1 MADSGPNR
9 PRAQS
14 DTSRLRDEDR
24 LQSTLSPT
32 RSVGAAR
39 RNSTLSPGAAEPGL
53 RHRGTTF
60 SRRSRSNRVPSL
72 TSRTTLANRTGGQFT
87 LAGPDETPQLRT
99 AHEPFVHPG
108 YADLN
113 PEYEQP
119 TNAKPVWSLAKPLP
133 RVVRPGMVPTK
144 DEILKARTNDRP
156 PLPAEQSQKLGL
168 DVDPNEIEAGRIEKT
183 ADPRKMAAGVDDARV
198 QRENNFVNKLLT
210 GESSGSRISRQSS
223 RMEGRRPSR
232 IERPSDQLSAV
243 PESESHSHEG
253 TPPDEAH
260 QDLSEEPLQTVPE
273 HEHEHEHDLHDDGH
287 GDMHFPELDPEHLD
301 HLDEAAYPEDLH
313 PLVQDLVED
322 EVHNNHTVWSVIRTH
337 HREALAE
344 SLAVF
349 IQLTVGLSA
358 DLSVTLG
365 GTTNPNTTAWAW
377 GLAAMMAIYISG
389 GVSGAHLNPTIT
401 CMLWF
406 YRGFPKK
413 KMPEYFAAQFIGAF
427 VAALTVYGLYHDS
440 INAYLSV
447 AGSSTTN
454 VINSFVTSQRNTWI
468 NPQTAFFNEFIGTVI
483 LTVTVLA
490 LGDDQNAPP
499 GAGMNALVIG
509 LAVYTLSLTFS
520 YQTGAALNPSR
531 DFGPRLA
538 LLAFGY
544 GADLFLNPYWF
555 YGPWA
560 GSFCGAFIG
569 AFLYDFF
576 IFTGGESPVNYPWER
591 TQRAMRKK
599 KMKWRKRLRLG
610 SGKEEKVA
618 V

>member
-1 MADSGPNR
+1 MADRAPPR

-14 DTSRLRDEDR
+14 EAARLRDEER
-24 LQSTLSPT
+24 LQARPSPT
-32 RSVGAAR
+32 RSAGGGR
-39 RNSTLSPGAAEPGL
+39 RPSGLPTESWGL
-53 RHRGTTF
+53 RHRSTGL
-60 SRRSRSNRVPSL
+60 SRRSRTNRVSSL
-72 TSRTTLANRTGGQFT
+72 SSRTTLANRTGGNFT
-87 LAGPDETPQLRT
+87 FAGPEETSQLRA

-108 YADLN
+108 YSDLN

-119 TNAKPVWSLAKPLP
+119 TNTKPVWSLAKPLP

-144 DEILKARTNDRP
+144 EEILQGRTTEVP
-156 PLPAEQSQKLGL
+156 PLPAENSHKQGL
-168 DVDPNEIEAGRIEKT
+168 DVDPNELEAGRIEK
-183 ADPRKMAAGVDDARV
+183 AEPKKMAAQVDDARI
-198 QRENNFVNKLLT
+198 QRENNFVNKILT
-210 GESSGSRISRQSS
+210 GEAGTSRLSRTSSTAI
-223 RMEGRRPSR
+223 RRPSGVP
-232 IERPSDQLSAV
+232 IEPRPSEQLSAV
-243 PESESHSHEG
+243 PEGEGHDSSHS
-253 TPPDEAH
+253 PPDDTGH
-260 QDLSEEPLQTVPE
+260 DLSDEPLQDVPIPE
-273 HEHEHEHDLHDDGH
+273 EPSS
-287 GDMHFPELDPEHLD
+287 PELSPEQLNF
-301 HLDEAAYPEDLH
+301 DEAAYPDDLH
-313 PLVQDLVED
+313 PLIQELVEE

-349 IQLTVGLSA
+349 IQLTVGLAA

-377 GLAAMMAIYISG
+377 GFAAMMAIYISG

-406 YRGFPKK
+406 YRGFPKC

-427 VAALTVYGLYHDS
+427 VAALAVYGLYHDS
-440 INAYLSV
+440 INEYLSLST
-447 AGSSTTN
+447 SSTTN
-454 VINSFVTSQRNTWI
+454 ILNSFVTSQRNPWI
-468 NPQTAFFNEFIGTVI
+468 NPQTAFFNEFLGTVV

-499 GAGMNALVIG
+499 GAGMNALIVG
-509 LAVYTLSLTFS
+509 LMVYTLSITFS
-520 YQTGAALNPSR
+520 YQTGAAFNPSR

-538 LLAFGY
+538 LLALGY
-544 GADLFLNPYWF
+544 GSDLFLNPYWF

-569 AFLYDFF
+569 AFLYDFM

-591 TQRAMRKK
+591 TERAMRRSKE
-599 KMKWRKRLRLG
+599 KWGRRLKTGFKRQRKG
-610 SGKEEKVA
+610 EGEKEVA